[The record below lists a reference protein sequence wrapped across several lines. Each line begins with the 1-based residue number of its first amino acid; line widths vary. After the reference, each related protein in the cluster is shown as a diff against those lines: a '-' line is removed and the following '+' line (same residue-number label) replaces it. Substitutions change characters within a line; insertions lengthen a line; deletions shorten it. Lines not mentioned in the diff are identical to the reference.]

1 MEPLE
6 HPPRLDANAMCEV
19 HLLQSSSTLIP
30 GDTVWRRCEARR
42 VAVLN
47 DAAAY
52 FAALREALLEAQ
64 DLVYIIGWDI
74 HSRTRLVGA
83 SGHADDGLPE
93 ELGSFLRALVQ
104 RRPALRINIL
114 VWDFVS
120 FYASEREWNSAAKF
134 TADTDGRVRFHLDA
148 TLPFGSAQH
157 QKIVCVDGSLAF
169 VGGLDLTIRRWDTS
183 DHRADNAMR
192 CDPQRKPYPP
202 FHDVQCLVDG
212 DAAEQLFDLVEERW
226 RAVGQQV
233 DDRRAPK
240 SGRWPAN
247 VPVEAERVPVG
258 IARTEVVC
266 PAGSTIREVE
276 RSFIAAIRSATSFV
290 YIENQF
296 TSATRMARELAEQ
309 MCRVPSL
316 RALIVAP
323 KLHSSWLESQAMQN
337 GRGAFL
343 DCFSAA
349 GVADRIRFVYPVSR
363 SGTKEA
369 AVMVHSKLMVVDD
382 RILRIGSANLN
393 NRSMGADSECD
404 LIFEAE
410 TEEHRHFIVS
420 VRRRLIAHF
429 CGLDEQAVAQDE
441 HRLFAL
447 LDEVSKTGGSK
458 TLRKVEASVLT
469 STLATMVQPVADP
482 ELPLHLER
490 AASRMWSTKTLIGV
504 ASIAIAL
511 SGLALAWS
519 YTSLSG
525 FADAGHISMLM
536 SAYSRS
542 IWGPPFAIAAFVL
555 GGLVIF
561 PVLVLI
567 AATAAAL
574 GPWLGFVTA
583 MAGVLL
589 SALTL
594 FAIGRFVGRER
605 LQRLLGRRAARIQER
620 VVGKGILA
628 VVVIRM
634 LPIAPFSLVN
644 VVAGASTLPLRDF
657 MVGTLLGMMPGILAM
672 AVLGAQIADL
682 ARNASLSNILL
693 LVLAFLGWL
702 GVCAG
707 AQFVATWLAGRR

>member
-1 MEPLE
+1 M
-6 HPPRLDANAMCEV
+6 
-19 HLLQSSSTLIP
+19 
-30 GDTVWRRCEARR
+30 
-42 VAVLN
+42 AVLN

-52 FAALREALLEAQ
+52 FAALREALLDAQ
-64 DLVYIIGWDI
+64 DFVYIIGWDI

-83 SGHADDGLPE
+83 SGRADDGLPE
-93 ELGSFLRALVQ
+93 ELGPFLRALVQ

-134 TADTDGRVRFHLDA
+134 TADTYGRVRFHLDA

-212 DAAEQLFDLVEERW
+212 DAAEQLFALAEQRW
-226 RAVGQQV
+226 RAAGQQS
-233 DDRRAPK
+233 DEWCAPRK
-240 SGRWPAN
+240 GRWPAN
-247 VPVEAERVPVG
+247 VPVEAEHVPVG

-266 PAGSTIREVE
+266 PAGSTIKEVE

-296 TSATRMARELAEQ
+296 TSATRMAHELAGQ

-316 RALIVAP
+316 RVLVVAP
-323 KLHSSWLESQAMQN
+323 KLHSSWFESQAMQN
-337 GRGAFL
+337 GRGAFIN
-343 DCFSAA
+343 CFSAA
-349 GVADRIRFVYPVSR
+349 GVADRIRFVHPVSR
-363 SGTKEA
+363 SGNKEA

-410 TEEHRHFIVS
+410 SEQHRDFIAS

-429 CGLDEQAVAQDE
+429 CGLDEQAIARNE

-447 LDEVSKTGGSK
+447 LDDVSTSHGAK
-458 TLRKVEASVLT
+458 TLRKVQSSVLT
-469 STLATMVQPVADP
+469 STLASLVQPVADP

-490 AASRMWSTKTLIGV
+490 TASRMWTTKTIIGIV
-504 ASIAIAL
+504 AIAVAL
-511 SGLALAWS
+511 FGLALAWS
-519 YTSLSG
+519 YTSLSDL
-525 FADAGHISMLM
+525 ADAGHLSALL
-536 SAYSRS
+536 SAYSQS
-542 IWGPPFAIAAFVL
+542 IWGPSLAIAAFVL
-555 GGLVIF
+555 GGLVVF

-574 GPWLGFVTA
+574 GPWLGFATA

-589 SALTL
+589 SALIL

-657 MVGTLLGMMPGILAM
+657 MVGTLLGSTPGILAM
-672 AVLGAQIADL
+672 AVLGSQIAEL
-682 ARNASLSNILL
+682 ARNASWSNIVLL
-693 LVLAFLGWL
+693 ILAFLGWL
-702 GVCAG
+702 GVCVG
-707 AQFVATWLAGRR
+707 AQFVTTWLAGRR

>member
-6 HPPRLDANAMCEV
+6 HPARLDANANCEV
-19 HLLQSSSTLIP
+19 HLLQSSSTLMP
-30 GDTVWRRCEARR
+30 GDTVWRRCEAR

-52 FAALREALLEAQ
+52 FAALRQALLEAQ

-74 HSRTRLVGA
+74 HSETRLVGA
-83 SGHADDGLPE
+83 SVRADDGLPE
-93 ELGSFLRALVQ
+93 RLGAFLRALVH
-104 RRPALRINIL
+104 RRPTLRIDIL

-134 TADTDGRVRFHLDA
+134 TAETYGRVRFHLDA

-157 QKIVCVDGSLAF
+157 QKIVCIDGSLAF

-183 DHRADNAMR
+183 EHRAVHELR
-192 CDPQRKPYPP
+192 RDPGGKPYPP
-202 FHDVQCLVDG
+202 FHDVQCMVDG
-212 DAAEQLFDLVEERW
+212 EAAASLFDIAEERW
-226 RAVGQQV
+226 RAAGQRAHE
-233 DDRRAPK
+233 RRAQK

-247 VPVEAERVPVG
+247 VPVEAEHMPVG

-266 PAGSTIREVE
+266 PAGSSTNEVE
-276 RSFIAAIRSATSFV
+276 RSLIAAIRSATRFI

-296 TSATRMARELAEQ
+296 TSAIKIARELVEQ
-309 MCRVPSL
+309 MLRVPSL
-316 RALIVAP
+316 RVLVLAP

-337 GRGAFL
+337 GRGAFI

-349 GVADRIRFVYPVSR
+349 GIADRIRFVYPISR
-363 SGTKEA
+363 SGDTDA
-369 AVMVHSKLMVVDD
+369 AVMVHSKLMIVDD

-404 LIFEAE
+404 LIFEAA
-410 TEEHRHFIVS
+410 TEEHRDFIAS
-420 VRRRLIAHF
+420 VRHRLIAHF
-429 CGLDEQAVAQDE
+429 CGLDEQIVEQNED
-441 HRLFAL
+441 RLFAL
-447 LDEVSKTGGSK
+447 LDDVARADGAK
-458 TLRKVEASVLT
+458 TLRDVESSILT

-482 ELPLHLER
+482 ERPLHLER
-490 AASRMWSTKTLIGV
+490 AASRMWSTRTIIGI
-504 ASIAIAL
+504 ASI
-511 SGLALAWS
+511 SVGLFGLGMAWS
-519 YTSLSG
+519 YTSLSD
-525 FADAGHISMLM
+525 FTDAAHISTLL
-536 SAYSRS
+536 SAYSQS
-542 IWGPPFAIAAFVL
+542 IWGPLFAIAAFVI
-555 GGLVIF
+555 GGLVVF

-589 SALTL
+589 SAFVL
-594 FAIGRFVGRER
+594 FVIGRSLGRER
-605 LQRLLGRRAARIQER
+605 LQKLLGRRAGRIQER
-620 VVGKGILA
+620 VVGQGILA

-634 LPIAPFSLVN
+634 IPVAPFSLVN

-657 MVGTLLGMMPGILAM
+657 LVGTLLGMMPGILAM

-682 ARNASLSNILL
+682 ARNASWSNILL
-693 LVLAFLGWL
+693 LALAFLGWL
-702 GVCAG
+702 GICAG